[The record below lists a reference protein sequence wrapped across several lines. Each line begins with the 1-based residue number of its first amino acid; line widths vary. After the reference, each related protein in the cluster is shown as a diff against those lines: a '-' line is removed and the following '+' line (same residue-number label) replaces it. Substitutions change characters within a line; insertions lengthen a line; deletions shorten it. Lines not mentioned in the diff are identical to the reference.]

1 LLESL
6 DGRLSDPDK
15 FLAEPK
21 ERQFASIDQ
30 VTDVAFR
37 TLPTNSKRSR
47 SEGHRILHGAL

>member
-6 DGRLSDPDK
+6 DGRLADPDK

-37 TLPTNSKRSR
+37 ALPTNSKRSR